1 MSKPQKHSA
10 QKHSATGNA
19 SAAQHPPLTSRDR
32 LLFYVTA
39 SITGATVMM
48 IELLGTRIIGPY
60 YGVSMIVWSSLLST
74 ALLALSIGY
83 LIGGRLADTAP
94 WLRLSHILLM
104 TAVLIGIIP
113 LISKPVQLMTNVLGL
128 RWGALSSAFILFT
141 PCLITL
147 GMVGPY
153 VIKMATSGMERVG
166 RTAGTVYAISTF
178 GSVLGTLLLGF
189 YLLPIFGTQNIII
202 SLSLLLLIMSF
213 VLALYENLR
222 LKARSSLPLWG
233 ATTASLAAVLLL
245 GVASYTGNRD
255 YPDSELVFEE
265 ESHYGWVRVVD
276 QPELGVRWL
285 MSGGSTIGAED
296 LSTGLGVLGY
306 QQVVGQLP
314 RFNLEGDS
322 ALLVGL
328 GSGHLVNTYAEF
340 GVATDSMEIDPSVAY
355 AAHEY
360 FNFTPTGDVIVG
372 DARYQIKQLDKQYD
386 FIIHDCFTGGA
397 EPIHLLSVEMF
408 QELRALLKPG
418 GVLALNFVGLT
429 EEGEEAPVEAVART
443 LDQVFEYRRTFVS
456 DPDATFNDYVF
467 FVSNQPL
474 ELDRSGRNRAPVA
487 WLERLEVEVR
497 GDSDIIITDDYNPLE
512 SLHIAKAEYYR
523 DLLIDRVGEEILFY

>member
-1 MSKPQKHSA
+1 MSKSNKAPRSNQTH
-10 QKHSATGNA
+10 QA
-19 SAAQHPPLTSRDR
+19 SAAEHPPLTSRDR

-83 LIGGRLADTAP
+83 LVGGRLADTAP
-94 WLRLSHILLM
+94 WLRLSHILLV
-104 TAVLIGIIP
+104 TAILIGIIP

-128 RWGALSSAFILFT
+128 RWGALTSALILFT

-153 VIKMATSGMERVG
+153 VIKMATSGLERVG

-189 YLLPIFGTQNIII
+189 YLLPLFGTQSIII
-202 SLSLLLLIMSF
+202 SLSLLLLVMSF
-213 VLALYENLR
+213 GLALFENVR

-233 ATTASLAAVLLL
+233 ATTAGLALVLLV
-245 GVASYTGNRD
+245 GVGSYTGARD
-255 YPDSELVFEE
+255 YPGSEVVFEE

-276 QPELGVRWL
+276 QPERGIRWL

-296 LSTGLGVLGY
+296 LSSGLGLLSY
-306 QQVVGQLP
+306 QQVVGELP
-314 RFNLEGDS
+314 RFMPRGRD

-340 GVATDSMEIDPSVAY
+340 GIATDSMEIDAAVAR
-355 AAHEY
+355 AAEDY
-360 FNFTPTGDVIVG
+360 FSFQSTGDVIVG
-372 DARYQIKQLDKQYD
+372 DARYQIKQLDKTYD

-397 EPIHLLSVEMF
+397 EPIHLLSLEMF
-408 QELRALLKPG
+408 QELKAMLRPG
-418 GVLALNFVGLT
+418 GVLAVNFVGLT
-429 EEGEEAPVEAVART
+429 IEGEEAPVEAVANT
-443 LDQVFEYRRTFVS
+443 LDKVFPHRRTFVS

-467 FVSNQPL
+467 FVSDEPL
-474 ELDRSGRNRAPVA
+474 VLDRALSSRMSAE
-487 WLERLEVEVR
+487 WLEAREVSVA
-497 GDSDIIITDDYNPLE
+497 GDSDLVITDDFNPLE
-512 SLHIAKAEYYR
+512 TLHIAKAEYYR
-523 DLLIDRVGEEILFY
+523 DLLIDRVGRDILFH